1 MGYKLIAQV
10 VLIVTSLVIIFTFIN
25 PSFETIRATQNETYQ
40 YQEAVGK
47 ATELNA
53 RLQELVMT
61 KESFDPA
68 DLDKLERLVPTKID
82 KLQVMKDIE
91 SIFENRSIKINS
103 LSANDEI
110 SPALGVTVEGQP
122 VVEGVSVTYQDF
134 EITFTGTYEQLKEVL
149 TLMEANA
156 TLLEI
161 MELNFEV
168 AASSDETV
176 EGSLPQ
182 DTFEFMML
190 VRAFGLNSSANPN

>member
-47 ATELNA
+47 ASELNA
-53 RLQELVMT
+53 RLQELVMA

-91 SIFENRSIKINS
+91 SIFENRNMKIDS
-103 LSANDEI
+103 LSASDEI
-110 SPALGVTVEGQP
+110 SPAMGVTVEGQP
-122 VVEGVSVTYQDF
+122 VVEGISVTYQDF

-168 AASSDETV
+168 AASSDATV

-182 DTFEFMML
+182 NTFEFMML
-190 VRAFGLNSSANPN
+190 VRAFGLNSSANSN